1 MELLDPKQIR
11 VDKNIVENAIKI
23 RVHDLSK
30 EEARLAN
37 SVSLARENSKK
48 QIGEINNFIEKYR
61 IEIISEK
68 NLLSQEVK
76 KLEEKKIALLQ
87 PIYEIREAAEATLAD
102 AEKYKI
108 DISNQAEVV
117 FKDREK
123 NQTDK
128 SFNKKVKNI
137 LVERESAII
146 TKEEILNKKEI
157 QIGQSAE
164 KQMSDW
170 EKFYKTND
178 DLNKKIVLNNEKQAQ
193 LSTQEKSINNRK
205 IYQDKV
211 AESQASKTRQLK
223 DQYET
228 LARSQERFLKK

>member
-157 QIGQSAE
+157 QIRQSAE